1 MARILIVDDEP
12 NNQRV
17 LNYTLSKA
25 GYETAIAANGE
36 TALSMLNEGGADL
49 AIVDVAMPV
58 MDGLTLLKHIRA
70 IEKFEQLPVIILTGS
85 GDDDERLLA
94 EQFGIQGF
102 LTKPSSSKMLL
113 EAIKDILE
121 NNAAH

>member
-25 GYETAIAANGE
+25 GYETVIAANGE
-36 TALSMLNEGGADL
+36 TALSILKESDVDL
-49 AIVDVAMPV
+49 AIIDFAMPV
-58 MDGLTLLKHIRA
+58 MDGITLLRHIRA
-70 IEKFEQLPVIILTGS
+70 ISKFENLPVIILTGS

-94 EQFGIQGF
+94 EEVGIQGF
-102 LTKPSSSKMLL
+102 LTKPSSSRMILDTVNSLL
-113 EAIKDILE
+113 
-121 NNAAH
+121 NQ